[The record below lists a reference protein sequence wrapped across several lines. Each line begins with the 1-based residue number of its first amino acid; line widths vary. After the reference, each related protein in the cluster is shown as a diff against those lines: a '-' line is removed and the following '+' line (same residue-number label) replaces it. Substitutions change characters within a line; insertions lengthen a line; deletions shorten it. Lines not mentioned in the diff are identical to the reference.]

1 MKRLYLTLILLLSIC
16 VVYDEY
22 KISHMAQDRSF
33 YDMPEEFNI
42 ETTSKDRTDPTMMM
56 VVYDTTYNKFVFE
69 YIDK

>member
-1 MKRLYLTLILLLSIC
+1 MKRLYLIIIILLTIC

-42 ETTSKDRTDPTMMM
+42 ETTSKDRTNPTMMM
-56 VVYDTTYNKFVFE
+56 VIYDTTYNKFVFE
-69 YIDK
+69 YIDN

>member
-42 ETTSKDRTDPTMMM
+42 ETTSKDRTNPTMMM